1 MDEKQQVS
9 AANGMPGPAGPGA
22 PGGPG
27 PGRQQLTPA
36 QKVGRLTADVA
47 LAAIAVAL
55 MLFAEMPLAVH
66 QALGIAL
73 AVVLAVHCI
82 QHRTWFASL
91 GKHRWVWP
99 RGINIIFIALAGAAF
114 AVMFVSGLIGTPAAA
129 VHTASVNVG
138 FCLLGV
144 HSGLRLHRVL
154 PDPAQGSR
162 AAHIVFQVLFAAI
175 AAYGVWAFIAL
186 FIAKVPADPALLACR
201 WAALFVLCTLMGH
214 GICRLFGVKR

>member
-9 AANGMPGPAGPGA
+9 GANGMPGPGAGGPG
-22 PGGPG
+22 G

-36 QKVGRLTADVA
+36 QKAGRLTADAV

-55 MLFAEMPLAVH
+55 MLFRSMPLAIH

-73 AVVLAVHCI
+73 AVVLALHCI

-114 AVMFVSGLIGTPAAA
+114 LVMFVSGLMGAPGAA

-162 AAHIVFQVLFAAI
+162 TAHIVFQVVFAAI

-186 FIAKVPADPALLACR
+186 FIAKMPAGTALLACR
-201 WAALFVLCTLMGH
+201 YAALFVLCTVIGH